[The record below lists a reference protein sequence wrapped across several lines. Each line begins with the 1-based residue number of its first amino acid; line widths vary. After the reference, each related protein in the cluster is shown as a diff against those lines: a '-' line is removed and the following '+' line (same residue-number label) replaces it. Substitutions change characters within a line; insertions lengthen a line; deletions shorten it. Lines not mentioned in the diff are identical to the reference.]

1 MTLKTREEL
10 VIDMLAE
17 TIGHRTSHAFSKHVL
32 GQGNKDHGNEFINSK
47 FGPVIPVHS
56 PEDLQN
62 HIRMVLTSPDTQTIH
77 TGGTTVYNYHEPSNT
92 MVVLNTY
99 GRSKEDGGSLF
110 RIFPEVLAKE
120 GWLSDRLEMDAKI
133 HGKTYFQINPGGLLK
148 HLQENPELT
157 EKLEHRYKF
166 LHDKK
171 KSLDA
176 LEVQVPIG
184 EIERNPSKFTSMTP
198 VPRVDATIM
207 AKQKRPSQNDPNFT
221 IQVSKRSLQ

>member
-47 FGPVIPVHS
+47 FGPLVQVHS

-77 TGGTTVYNYHEPSNT
+77 TGGATVYNYHEPSNT

-133 HGKTYFQINPGGLLK
+133 HGKEFFQINPGGLLK
-148 HLQENPELT
+148 YLQENPDLT
-157 EKLEHRYKF
+157 DKLEHRYKF
-166 LHDKK
+166 LHEKK
-171 KSLDA
+171 MQRDA
-176 LEVQVPIG
+176 LDVQVPIG
-184 EIERNPSKFTSMTP
+184 EIERNPSKFTSMTK
-198 VPRVDATIM
+198 VPLVDVVIA
-207 AKQKRPSQNDPNFT
+207 AKPKLPAENDKNFT